1 MAIEGAARHNSAI
14 ERLRSFGTHRLP
26 LLARELLRL
35 TALAVLYWI
44 AARLSLNLA
53 LVHGQVTPIWPPTG
67 IAVVAIL
74 LMGRRVWPAI
84 AAAAFALN
92 LPLGPSPAGAALI
105 AAGNT
110 VAPLAAAEI
119 LRRTGFQLEL
129 DRVRDALAIIVAA
142 LLAMTISATCGT
154 AVLALSGAI
163 PASSVWPTWA
173 VWWTGDA
180 MGVLLVAPFLL
191 SLRPRAARTP
201 ITWRRALELAA
212 ILAGTGIVAYVLF
225 QNRLRLEYLVF
236 PLIMAAAWRFRL
248 RGAAPAAL
256 VASGVAIW
264 SAARGA
270 GSFGSDS
277 LAEKMIAL
285 QVFNVGVALTS
296 FLLAAFVEA
305 RDRQEQMAR
314 LYMSERLA
322 SETKSAFL
330 NMAAHE
336 LRTPISVLNGY
347 LSMLLDGSLGPAP
360 GRWRP
365 ALDILGA
372 KIREINKLIGD
383 LLDAARLEAD
393 PAPAP
398 RTEVDLRA
406 VLAQADSEAREAEL
420 RVAIESAIASL
431 PDRCREVFELSR
443 IQGLKYSEIA
453 TTLGGEAVLVDA
465 DAEQIGRILDNLIN
479 NGLTYTERPPRLS
492 VTLGQADGRAVAM
505 VADNGIG
512 IPPEERERVFDRF
525 YRRNEPDFRHVRG
538 TGLGLYISRQ
548 LAEAHGGTLAIESSE
563 PGQGSAFALTLPLRA
578 AGNSAAD
585 PAPPGY
591 GTSSNVFRP
600 LNR

>member
-406 VLAQADSEAREAEL
+406 VLADAVERARPRADLLHA
-420 RVAIESAIASL
+420 
-431 PDRCREVFELSR
+431 
-443 IQGLKYSEIA
+443 EIA
-453 TTLGGEAVLVDA
+453 TALGSEAVLVEA

-492 VTLGQADGRAVAM
+492 VTLGQADGRALAM